1 MEYSFYNIVVT
12 ENMQQQQR
20 KVDGLPKVFLLKI
33 HIALEQLNLAGR
45 RDCLHRHFQMALS
58 RATCCF
64 QLWHGSKIKARLSHE
79 NPARACGTAPERRDT
94 RATFVSRGCSHAC
107 CLPVK
112 GALFVDSNLLV
123 PGSDGCVIYGH
134 WQNEPV
140 CGLSSALIKR
150 RHRLPSRGPFH
161 GSWEDSN
168 PCKSHK
174 GGQIHLTDCMMPEL
188 MVRKRAIIAASLAG
202 CFKEL
207 LLTAWMWKQ
216 KQRTPQHTTSKAGAW
231 LMCWA
236 FPGSILQGWI
246 SDI

>member
-1 MEYSFYNIVVT
+1 MKTQPGCV
-12 ENMQQQQR
+12 
-20 KVDGLPKVFLLKI
+20 
-33 HIALEQLNLAGR
+33 EQLQRGAVQELYLCLMERSSAR
-45 RDCLHRHFQMALS
+45 CLH
-58 RATCCF
+58 
-64 QLWHGSKIKARLSHE
+64 I
-79 NPARACGTAPERRDT
+79 
-94 RATFVSRGCSHAC
+94 
-107 CLPVK
+107 K

-123 PGSDGCVIYGH
+123 PGGDGWVIYGH
-134 WQNEPV
+134 GQNEPV
-140 CGLSSALIKR
+140 RGLSSALIKR

-168 PCKSHK
+168 PRKSHK

-188 MVRKRAIIAASLAG
+188 MVRKRAIIVPSLVG
-202 CFKEL
+202 CFREL

-216 KQRTPQHTTSKAGAW
+216 EQRAPQHTTSKAGAW